1 MGCRIEDV
9 LSFEIIYLKLIM
21 MMTKIPANIES
32 VPVAGTVLSVLH
44 VIIL

>member
-1 MGCRIEDV
+1 MECRIEDA

-21 MMTKIPANIES
+21 MMTKILAYIES
-32 VPVAGTVLSVLH
+32 VPVTGTVLSVLH